1 MVKRVFLI
9 TVLNLIVATIC
20 AQSAIPA
27 SGGTV
32 KNDAQGSVSFTV
44 GQIDYLFSKSTSGNA
59 VAGVQQPFDENT
71 AYHVDCDGVE
81 LTVYPNPTSADLYV
95 VSDVLNVSF
104 PYYLSDLNGK
114 IFLEGNLNGDYTIV
128 PTASLGAGGYLLTIV
143 YGDGKD
149 DVSTFKI
156 IKK

>member
-1 MVKRVFLI
+1 MVKRIFFI
-9 TVLNLIVATIC
+9 TLLNLIVATLC
-20 AQSAIPA
+20 AQSTIPA
-27 SGGTV
+27 SGGTG
-32 KNDAQGSVSFTV
+32 KSGSKGSVSYTV
-44 GQIDYLFSKSTSGNA
+44 GQIDYLFCKSTSGNA

-71 AYHVDCDGVE
+71 AYHIDCDGVE
-81 LTVYPNPTSADLYV
+81 LTVYPNPTSADVYV
-95 VSDVLNVSF
+95 VCDVLNVSF

-114 IFLEGNLNGDYTIV
+114 IFLRGNLNGDYTVV
-128 PTASLGAGGYLLTIV
+128 PTAYLGTGDYLLSVV